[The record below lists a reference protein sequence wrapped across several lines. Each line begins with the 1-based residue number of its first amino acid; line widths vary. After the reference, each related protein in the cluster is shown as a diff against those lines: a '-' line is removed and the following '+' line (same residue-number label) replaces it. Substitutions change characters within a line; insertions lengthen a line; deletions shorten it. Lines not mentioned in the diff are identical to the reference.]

1 MLSCAD
7 RNKPSGN
14 RQQVATKLLL
24 FAPMLL
30 VLWCFNR
37 YGFRETGRINLELTT
52 TCLSFVMI
60 LVTNTVVC

>member
-1 MLSCAD
+1 
-7 RNKPSGN
+7 
-14 RQQVATKLLL
+14 
-24 FAPMLL
+24 MLL